1 MRMDN
6 SYTEDH
12 REGTEVHRE
21 RRVGLVLTQR
31 VTEKT
36 QRFTENGE
44 EYELSLCFP
53 VKDSA

>member
-1 MRMDN
+1 MDN